1 MKALLIFI
9 TLIANLSVAENWL
22 DVKKLTSVGPE
33 KNRNFDVTES
43 AIAINSNNNSYMVVW
58 EGNDFRT
65 DTATG
70 ENEIFGQIH
79 NEDGTTITTETIRIS
94 FMGVA
99 LSLSYDGRKPD
110 IVYNPNTN
118 EYLVVW
124 YGDHNQNGLVEG
136 EFEIFAQR
144 INADNGDLIGAHKRI
159 SDMGPVSNRAYDA
172 FNPHVTYNTQNQ
184 LYLVVWHGEE
194 GNAASPLG
202 SFEIYGQLLNNNAIE
217 VGDNDFKISDMGP
230 ANNPDYNAFSPVA
243 AYNSSNNEFLV
254 VWYGEDDRGGR
265 VPGEFEI
272 YAQRINA
279 SNGSLIGADS
289 TSVSFVGLNGDIA
302 RAAKFPDVTYNKEQ
316 NEYLIV
322 WSADDSKNGHVGNEF
337 EIYGQILDANAQ
349 ETGKNDFLISE
360 MGTIGLNSFDAF
372 RPKVEYLSASEQYVT
387 VWRGD
392 DEVDGEFEIYTQR
405 LNAANQVRI
414 GKTSERLSHAGIE
427 NNLLYDA
434 RRVDIAVNASNSD
447 VIVIWEQEDET
458 STQVEG
464 EFEVFARKLQT
475 SDFLVN
481 STMTGSWFDVNRDG
495 EGYIVEILPNNGV
508 LVTWF
513 TYLPDQTEQAWILGT
528 GTIKNNR
535 ITLALMQT
543 TAGGTFGPDFD
554 PSTIQSIPWGE
565 LSLEFDSCN
574 SAIVNYNSSNQA
586 YGYGDHNLSRL
597 TNLSGLDCSAQ
608 SQNNDRLNGLTAAWF
623 DPSHNGEGWFLEY
636 LGNNMVLM
644 YWFTYDNLGQQ
655 KWFISVGQ
663 VNDQDVITFND
674 TTITNG
680 TSFGA
685 QFNAADINRLP
696 WGSVEMI
703 INNCQSI
710 TVNYNSTLPIY
721 AQGQLAAIQLTS
733 IAGIECIL

>member
-9 TLIANLSVAENWL
+9 TLVANLSVADNWL

-79 NEDGTTITTETIRIS
+79 NEDGSTITTETIRIS
-94 FMGVA
+94 FMGVS

-110 IVYNPNTN
+110 IVYNPNSN

-124 YGDHNQNGLVEG
+124 YGDHNQNGLIEG

-144 INADNGDLIGAHKRI
+144 INADNGELIGTLKRI

-172 FNPHVTYNTQNQ
+172 FNPHVTYNTQDQ

-230 ANNPDYNAFSPVA
+230 ANDPDYNAFSPVA
-243 AYNSSNNEFLV
+243 AYNSTNNEFLIA
-254 VWYGEDDRGGR
+254 WYGEDERDGR
-265 VPGEFEI
+265 LPGEFEI

-316 NEYLIV
+316 NEYFIV
-322 WSADDSKNGHVGNEF
+322 WSADDSKDGHVGNEF

-349 ETGKNDFLISE
+349 EIGKNDFLISE
-360 MGTIGLNSFDAF
+360 MGPIGLNSFDAF
-372 RPKVEYLSASEQYVT
+372 RPKVEYLSASGQYVT

-392 DEVDGEFEIYTQR
+392 DNVDGEFEIHAQR

-414 GKTSERLSHAGIE
+414 GKSSERLSHAGID

-434 RRVDIAVNASNSD
+434 RRVDIAVNASNSE
-447 VIVIWEQEDET
+447 VIVIWEQEDE
-458 STQVEG
+458 SATQIEG

-513 TYLPDQTEQAWILGT
+513 TYLPDQAEQAWILGT

-535 ITLALMQT
+535 VTLTLMQT
-543 TAGGTFGPDFD
+543 TAGGTFGPNFD
-554 PSTIQSIPWGE
+554 STTIQNIPWGE

-574 SAIVNYNSSNQA
+574 SAIVNYKSSNLA

-597 TNLSGLDCSAQ
+597 TNLSGLDCNAQ

-636 LGNNMVLM
+636 LGNNTVLM
-644 YWFTYDNLGQQ
+644 YWFTYDDIGQQ

-663 VNDQDVITFND
+663 VDDQDVITFSD
-674 TTITNG
+674 TTITDG
-680 TSFGA
+680 TSFGTL
-685 QFNAADINRLP
+685 FNAADINRLP

-710 TVNYNSTLPIY
+710 TINYNSTLPIY
-721 AQGQLAAIQLTS
+721 GQGQLEAIPLTS